1 MRPMLAFVAVAA
13 CGLCAPSAQATL
25 YKWVDE
31 KGVTQY
37 TETPPPE
44 GKASKKI
51 EITPSPSAA
60 PANDD
65 WRKRDQESKQRH
77 LKDDER
83 KAQENQNAAVRH
95 NLCLKAQREIDVLNR
110 GIPVYHVN
118 ERGERVYLD
127 DGERARQMAGW
138 SQQARENCD

>member
-1 MRPMLAFVAVAA
+1 VRPRILSLAVAA
-13 CGLCAPSAQATL
+13 CALCAAPAQAVL

-44 GKASKKI
+44 GKAAKKL
-51 EITPSPSAA
+51 EIAPSPPAP

-65 WRKRDQESKQRH
+65 WRKREQESKERH
-77 LKDDER
+77 LKEDQQKSQDTQ
-83 KAQENQNAAVRH
+83 KAAVRRER
-95 NLCLKAQREIDVLNR
+95 CLKAQREIDTLNR
-110 GIPVYHVN
+110 GIPVYYVN

-127 DGERARQMAGW
+127 DGARATQLSGW
-138 SQQARENCD
+138 RKQAQESCD